1 MYLPFDTGCKI
12 YACSYYS
19 VVVKIDGRQATVKNS
34 ILMWDLQCKT
44 STRCRPDWLGVFW
57 HASQLVWALVGYNI
71 YVNISLSTIINL
83 CPHLVNEI
91 KERLLLIFEMA
102 KWTISVDSFGDNL
115 GNGWWDHYW
124 LLLIAVINWS
134 WSLFSHC
141 WYS

>member
-1 MYLPFDTGCKI
+1 
-12 YACSYYS
+12 
-19 VVVKIDGRQATVKNS
+19 
-34 ILMWDLQCKT
+34 
-44 STRCRPDWLGVFW
+44 
-57 HASQLVWALVGYNI
+57 
-71 YVNISLSTIINL
+71 
-83 CPHLVNEI
+83 
-91 KERLLLIFEMA
+91 MA